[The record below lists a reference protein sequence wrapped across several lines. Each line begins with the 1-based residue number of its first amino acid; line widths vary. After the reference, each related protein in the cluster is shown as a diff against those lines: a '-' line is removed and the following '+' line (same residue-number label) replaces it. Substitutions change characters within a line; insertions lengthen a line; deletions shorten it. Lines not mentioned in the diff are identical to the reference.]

1 MALIPYPNVPPLPGV
16 PALARGGK
24 YVAAGLTVLAQFL
37 PDGLFGTKWGII
49 SQTGTSVLSPDSFVD
64 FDYKEERKIPNY
76 PIESGGF
83 QSYNKVALPF
93 DCRLTVTCSGNKTM
107 KKPAFL
113 AAIAKLMASLDLV
126 TIVTPDGNY
135 PNCNLVHVD
144 YRREA
149 RQGATLII
157 AQLWFQ
163 EVRVAQ
169 VAAVPTSAPSAAA
182 NTSLGQLSPTTTP
195 TGTYGSINPN
205 ARGAT
210 GLNPAIV

>member
-16 PALARGGK
+16 PALARSGK
-24 YVAAGLTVLAQFL
+24 YVGAGLAVLAQFL
-37 PDGLFGTKWGII
+37 PDDLFGTKWGII
-49 SQTGTSVLSPDSFVD
+49 NKAGTAVLKPDSFVD

-76 PIESGGF
+76 PIESGSF

-93 DCRLTVTCSGNKTM
+93 DCRLTVTCSGNKST

-113 AAIAKLMASLDLV
+113 AAIEKLMASLELV

-135 PNCNLVHVD
+135 PGCNLVHVD

-163 EVRVAQ
+163 EVRIAQ
-169 VAAVPTSAPSAAA
+169 AATVPASSPSATA
-182 NTSLGQLSPTTTP
+182 NTNNGQVSPTPATTN
-195 TGTYGSINPN
+195 TAGSV
-205 ARGAT
+205 R
-210 GLNPAIV
+210 

>member
-16 PALARGGK
+16 PALARSGK
-24 YVAAGLTVLAQFL
+24 YVGAALTVLAEFL
-37 PDGLFGTKWGII
+37 PEDLFGTKWGII
-49 SQTGTSVLSPDSFVD
+49 GKTGTAVLTPDSFVE

-76 PIESGGF
+76 PIESGSF

-93 DCRLTVTCSGNKTM
+93 DCRMTVTCSGNKSM

-113 AAIAKLMASLDLV
+113 AAIEKLMASLELV

-135 PNCNLVHVD
+135 PNCNLIHVD

-163 EVRVAQ
+163 EVRIAQ
-169 VAAVPTSAPSAAA
+169 AAALPTSTPAGATNVS
-182 NTSLGQLSPTTTP
+182 NGQVSPTPSP
-195 TGTYGSINPN
+195 TNLSSSI
-205 ARGAT
+205 R
-210 GLNPAIV
+210 

>member
-16 PALARGGK
+16 PALARNGK
-24 YVAAGLTVLAQFL
+24 FVAAALNVVGQFL
-37 PDGLFGTKWGII
+37 PEDLFGTKWGII
-49 SQTGTSVLSPDSFVD
+49 NKTGTAVLTPDSFVE

-76 PIESGGF
+76 PIESGSF

-93 DCRLTVTCSGNKTM
+93 DCRMTVTCSGNKSM

-113 AAIAKLMASLDLV
+113 AAIEKLMASLELV
-126 TIVTPDGNY
+126 TVVTPDGNY
-135 PNCNLVHVD
+135 PNCNLIHVD

-163 EVRVAQ
+163 EVRIAQ
-169 VAAVPTSAPSAAA
+169 AAALPTSAPSGAA
-182 NTSLGQLSPTTTP
+182 NVSNGQVATTPSPTNLS
-195 TGTYGSINPN
+195 GSI
-205 ARGAT
+205 R
-210 GLNPAIV
+210 

>member
-16 PALARGGK
+16 PALARNGK
-24 YVAAGLTVLAQFL
+24 YVGAGLAVLAQFL
-37 PDGLFGTKWGII
+37 PDDLFGTKWGIV
-49 SQTGTSVLSPDSFVD
+49 SKTGIAVLRPDSFVD

-76 PIESGGF
+76 PIESGSF

-93 DCRLTVTCSGNKTM
+93 DCRLTVTCSGNKSM

-113 AAIAKLMASLDLV
+113 AAIEKLMASLELV
-126 TIVTPDGNY
+126 TVVTPDGNY
-135 PNCNLVHVD
+135 PGCNLVHVD

-163 EVRVAQ
+163 EVRIAQ
-169 VAAVPTSAPSAAA
+169 AAALPTSAPSGAA
-182 NTSLGQLSPTTTP
+182 NVSNGQLSPTSTP
-195 TGTYGSINPN
+195 SGTFGSINPN
-205 ARGAT
+205 AQGAT
-210 GLNPAIV
+210 GLNPAIK

>member
-16 PALARGGK
+16 PALARNGK
-24 YVAAGLTVLAQFL
+24 YVGAALTVLSEFL
-37 PDGLFGTKWGII
+37 PEDLFGTKWGII
-49 SQTGTSVLSPDSFVD
+49 SKTGTAVLKPDSFVD

-76 PIESGGF
+76 PIESGSF

-93 DCRLTVTCSGNKTM
+93 DCRLTVTCSGNKSM

-113 AAIAKLMASLDLV
+113 AAIEKLMASLELV

-163 EVRVAQ
+163 EVRIAQ
-169 VAAVPTSAPSAAA
+169 AAALPTSAPSAAA
-182 NTSLGQLSPTTTP
+182 NTSNGQVSPTPSP
-195 TGTYGSINPN
+195 TNLSGSI
-205 ARGAT
+205 R
-210 GLNPAIV
+210 

>member
-16 PALARGGK
+16 PALARSGK
-24 YVAAGLTVLAQFL
+24 FVGAALAVVAQFL
-37 PDGLFGTKWGII
+37 PDDLFGTKWGII
-49 SQTGTSVLSPDSFVD
+49 NKNGTSVLSPDSFVD

-76 PIESGGF
+76 PIESGSF

-93 DCRLTVTCSGNKTM
+93 DCKLTVTCSGNKTM
-107 KKPAFL
+107 RKSAFL
-113 AAIAKLMASLDLV
+113 AAIAKLMSSLELV

-135 PNCNLVHVD
+135 PSCNLVHVD

-163 EVRVAQ
+163 EVRIAQ
-169 VAAVPTSAPSAAA
+169 AAAVPTSSPSGAA
-182 NTSLGQLSPTTTP
+182 NISNGQLSPTSIP
-195 TGTYGSINPN
+195 SGNFGSINPN
-205 ARGAT
+205 SQGAT
-210 GLNPAIV
+210 GLNPAIR